1 MSGKFIHNKAPLLMV
16 MSPLVF
22 AMAGCSA
29 EEMQDEADIV
39 EEVSRVDEVA
49 AENEPE
55 ETEQIEETV
64 VEEEEEA
71 SEELDEEENVEEEPE
86 VEEPETEAE
95 PEEETTAELGKRT
108 NPVPL
113 NESIQFTV
121 QIVDYEAEEYNPEEG
136 LLEVTLSNPVTGDD
150 AYAFLLEENQFNEEA
165 PEGYEWIVFDIE
177 ATLLEGDENIP
188 YMPMPT
194 ISTVSESGAESPDGH
209 YATLNNEFGYI
220 DLFDGGT
227 TSGKQAAIA
236 PVDEPYLI
244 KWSEESTVFF
254 DIKAGDDRGDDDQ
267 EADTETEEAVAE
279 EPVEAEVE
287 ETEEAEEELIQDEMV
302 EPERIEG
309 IGEGNIL
316 EPEVIVEFLQ
326 DDEIGQTADIHYD
339 EDMVAVAVTPHDTA
353 IADAFVFSDMPEVK
367 EEFELML
374 NSFIYLSEVVYEA
387 SEVGVILLNP
397 LDDDYILLWLED
409 GLVLYNAADD
419 L

>member
-1 MSGKFIHNKAPLLMV
+1 MSGKFIHNKAPLLIV
-16 MSPLVF
+16 MSPFVL
-22 AMAGCSA
+22 AMASCDA
-29 EEMQDEADIV
+29 EETQDEADIV
-39 EEVSRVDEVA
+39 KEVSRVDEVV

-64 VEEEEEA
+64 VEEEDEEA
-71 SEELDEEENVEEEPE
+71 SEELDVEENVEEPE

-95 PEEETTAELGKRT
+95 TEEETTVDLGKRT

-136 LLEVTLSNPVTGDD
+136 LLEVTLSNLMSGDD
-150 AYAFLLEENQFNEEA
+150 AYTFIPEENQFNEEA

-236 PVDEPYLI
+236 PVEPVDEPYLI
-244 KWSEESTVFF
+244 KWSEDSTVFF
-254 DIKAGDDRGDDDQ
+254 DIEAGDDLGDDDQ
-267 EADTETEEAVAE
+267 ETDTETEEAVAE
-279 EPVEAEVE
+279 EPIEAEVE
-287 ETEEAEEELIQDEMV
+287 ETEETEEELIQDEMV
-302 EPERIEG
+302 EPERI
-309 IGEGNIL
+309 
-316 EPEVIVEFLQ
+316 
-326 DDEIGQTADIHYD
+326 
-339 EDMVAVAVTPHDTA
+339 
-353 IADAFVFSDMPEVK
+353 
-367 EEFELML
+367 
-374 NSFIYLSEVVYEA
+374 
-387 SEVGVILLNP
+387 
-397 LDDDYILLWLED
+397 
-409 GLVLYNAADD
+409 
-419 L
+419 